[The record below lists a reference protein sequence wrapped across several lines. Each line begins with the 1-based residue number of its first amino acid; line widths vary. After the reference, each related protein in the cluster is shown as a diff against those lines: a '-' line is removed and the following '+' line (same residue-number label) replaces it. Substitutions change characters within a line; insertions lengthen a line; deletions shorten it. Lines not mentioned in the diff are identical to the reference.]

1 MCILPHQNKENW
13 LSAHR
18 PACVRNRTASVIS
31 STLEISYHT
40 LLSQFHLLIRA
51 YSIFIFIFLLIFT
64 NQNHLTE
71 TDLFIS
77 HEFYVHHSQSLWK
90 AFTENTIFY
99 LVQIFWYVLIHT
111 KLAKTSDFFGIIKD
125 KVFQKLNV
133 CIVKFY
139 FYFNIDH
146 KCLLLFL
153 KISIIISRKKCN
165 RKKLSTRNS

>member
-64 NQNHLTE
+64 NKNHLTE
-71 TDLFIS
+71 THLFIS
-77 HEFYVHHSQSLWK
+77 HEFSVNQTLNQWKHHFDGFK
-90 AFTENTIFY
+90 F
-99 LVQIFWYVLIHT
+99 
-111 KLAKTSDFFGIIKD
+111 SDEYETCKDLRFFRNHKRQDLPKI
-125 KVFQKLNV
+125 
-133 CIVKFY
+133 
-139 FYFNIDH
+139 
-146 KCLLLFL
+146 KCLHRKLLFP
-153 KISIIISRKKCN
+153 I
-165 RKKLSTRNS
+165 